1 MYDYKFIN
9 ARIVDGTGNPW
20 FRGEIGVKDGK
31 IVSVSKNLE
40 GESLHVIDAE
50 HQIVCPGFIDVH
62 THDDL
67 AVISNPDH
75 EPKLFQG
82 VTSEVLAN
90 CGFGCAPVNKLT
102 RKQLLQYISPVLGT
116 YSREWGWKSFKEYV
130 SVLSERSTSM
140 NLVSQV
146 AHGAVR
152 IAVMGFE
159 SRPAT
164 SQEIEEMKALVEE
177 AMQAGA
183 IGLSLG
189 LLYAPGCYADR
200 AELIALSK
208 VAARYGG
215 ILNCHM
221 RAEGDSLLE
230 SMNEVFDIAEAA
242 EIPLHISHLKLIG
255 VNNWGKIHHALEMIE
270 SKKAQGLDVTCDIY
284 TYTAG
289 SSTLMSVLPSWV
301 SEGGVEKALMRLS
314 DPKQRAKI
322 KNDMGRSVKG
332 WDNFV
337 EMLGWDRVV
346 VSAVNGEANTNKAI
360 EGMNFLEIAE
370 HRKQEPVECLMDL
383 LLEEQGCVTMILHQ
397 MSEEDVKAVLRSD
410 YSMIGSDGLPL
421 SSEKI
426 HPRHFG
432 TFPRLLSKYVRD
444 EKVMP
449 LQQAIRKMTSFSAQ
463 RFGFK
468 RRGIVQEGYFA
479 DLVVFNE
486 QEIRD
491 RATFEKPRQYPDG
504 IKYVMVNGR
513 LVARHNHKTAER
525 PGVFV
530 PLQYKCC

>member
-9 ARIVDGTGNPW
+9 AKIVDGTGNPW

-40 GESLHVIDAE
+40 GESLHVIDAK

-189 LLYAPGCYADR
+189 LLYAPGCYAVSCG
-200 AELIALSK
+200 AHCFVKGGCSIW
-208 VAARYGG
+208 RYSQLPHAG
-215 ILNCHM
+215 
-221 RAEGDSLLE
+221 RRRQ
-230 SMNEVFDIAEAA
+230 
-242 EIPLHISHLKLIG
+242 LIG
-255 VNNWGKIHHALEMIE
+255 VHERSFRYCRSGGNSASYQSFEAHRSQQLGEN
-270 SKKAQGLDVTCDIY
+270 
-284 TYTAG
+284 
-289 SSTLMSVLPSWV
+289 SSC
-301 SEGGVEKALMRLS
+301 A
-314 DPKQRAKI
+314 
-322 KNDMGRSVKG
+322 
-332 WDNFV
+332 
-337 EMLGWDRVV
+337 
-346 VSAVNGEANTNKAI
+346 
-360 EGMNFLEIAE
+360 
-370 HRKQEPVECLMDL
+370 
-383 LLEEQGCVTMILHQ
+383 
-397 MSEEDVKAVLRSD
+397 
-410 YSMIGSDGLPL
+410 
-421 SSEKI
+421 
-426 HPRHFG
+426 
-432 TFPRLLSKYVRD
+432 
-444 EKVMP
+444 
-449 LQQAIRKMTSFSAQ
+449 
-463 RFGFK
+463 
-468 RRGIVQEGYFA
+468 
-479 DLVVFNE
+479 
-486 QEIRD
+486 
-491 RATFEKPRQYPDG
+491 
-504 IKYVMVNGR
+504 
-513 LVARHNHKTAER
+513 
-525 PGVFV
+525 
-530 PLQYKCC
+530 